1 MSTSCHTARGVF
13 GGAIGGRARSALGD
27 LANGG
32 PKNRL
37 WRGRLVPAVGLAFCA
52 RIAMGVVVLT
62 AGHGYS
68 RRAGPARAGH
78 DHDHDNDNDNDNDN
92 SRRPHRRHLCG
103 RRLRAGQQGRQSAK
117 GAPLALGAWPCFAD
131 RRLKRAAEPRPCTRS
146 LCATGRLISISTS
159 APHPTT
165 ARAAR
170 AARTARTA
178 DEAAA
183 SSWLSAAL
191 DWTTLGPQSCT
202 GDVLAA
208 HHRHVSPSQ
217 PTLDRRP
224 STVDRRRSSGEPA
237 APGLCMLATAA
248 GWVPRQLKLASPWV
262 PS

>member
-1 MSTSCHTARGVF
+1 MTS
-13 GGAIGGRARSALGD
+13 
-27 LANGG
+27 
-32 PKNRL
+32 
-37 WRGRLVPAVGLAFCA
+37 
-52 RIAMGVVVLT
+52 
-62 AGHGYS
+62 
-68 RRAGPARAGH
+68 
-78 DHDHDNDNDNDNDN
+78 HDNDNGRLMTLPRRS
-92 SRRPHRRHLCG
+92 SRRLAVSPSPPSAPLRTQAPG
-103 RRLRAGQQGRQSAK
+103 RAAGQHARQSSK
-117 GAPLALGAWPCFAD
+117 GAPLTWPCFAD

-170 AARTARTA
+170 TARTA

-183 SSWLSAAL
+183 SWLSAAL

-237 APGLCMLATAA
+237 APSWTVHARNGGGVGSKAA
-248 GWVPRQLKLASPWV
+248 QISLTMGSLLVLLHRYFTPTK
-262 PS
+262 

>member
-52 RIAMGVVVLT
+52 RTAMVVVVLT

-78 DHDHDNDNDNDNDN
+78 DHDHDNDHGNDNDNGNDSDNDN

-170 AARTARTA
+170 TARTA

-183 SSWLSAAL
+183 SWLSAAL

-224 STVDRRRSSGEPA
+224 STVDRRPSTLQWRASRSLLDCACSQRRRG
-237 APGLCMLATAA
+237 GFQ
-248 GWVPRQLKLASPWV
+248 GS
-262 PS
+262 SN